1 MSDPRHTQLAE
12 ILVQY
17 SCNLQEGDKVLI
29 EAIDIPHRFTSE
41 LVRVASE
48 AGALPFVTLKNQSV
62 WRALQMAGSSEQM
75 RLIAEIER
83 GLIIR
88 AAETAGWNQSRT
100 AEILGIK
107 RDKLRYRMKIHDLH
121 EAATIEP

>member
-1 MSDPRHTQLAE
+1 MVEGIVDP
-12 ILVQY
+12 
-17 SCNLQEGDKVLI
+17 EGV
-29 EAIDIPHRFTSE
+29 
-41 LVRVASE
+41 
-48 AGALPFVTLKNQSV
+48 PFEK
-62 WRALQMAGSSEQM
+62 
-75 RLIAEIER
+75 LIADIER

-121 EAATIEP
+121 ESATIES